1 MKHKLIDILT
11 FTEASMLWSI
21 NDSTLR
27 KLVLTD
33 KITEGI
39 DYRKSGSVWLITRI
53 AMIKIYGELKGA

>member
-1 MKHKLIDILT
+1 MKYKLEDILT
-11 FTEASMLWSI
+11 FTEASTLWSI

-33 KITEGI
+33 KIIEGI

-53 AMIKIYGELKGA
+53 TMVKIYGELKQ